1 MKKHGSLRA
10 ARCGP
15 ALVLAAAV
23 LGLSACASTPPPP
36 TDALNAAERA
46 VKTAQDAG
54 VVDYASPE
62 LKSAREKLVQAREA
76 VARDDMAAAATL
88 AEQARLDAEL
98 AAAKTAA
105 AKAQEVNDEMK
116 KSNETLRQELN
127 RTGGSQ

>member
-1 MKKHGSLRA
+1 MKNNSIPRFSGSFA
-10 ARCGP
+10 ALG
-15 ALVLAAAV
+15 AAAV
-23 LGLSACASTPPPP
+23 LTLSACASTPPPP

-46 VKTAQDAG
+46 VGIAQETG
-54 VVDYASPE
+54 VSDYASPE

-76 VARDDMAAAATL
+76 VAREDMAGAAVL

-105 AKAQEVNDEMK
+105 AKAKAVNQEII

-127 RTGGSQ
+127 RNTGGNP